1 MKPVLLLVD
10 DNEEILEFL
19 EHELDEKYTVVKA
32 LNGQEALGVLK
43 EEVVQLV
50 ICDIMMPVMDGFEL
64 CKIIKTGFDY
74 SHIPVILLTAK
85 NTLQSKIEGLEHGA
99 DAYIEKPFSPDFLRV
114 QIANLLAN
122 RAKIKAYFAN
132 SPLVHLKSM
141 ANTKTD
147 ELFLEHLNEAI
158 YNNLEDQSL
167 DVEKLAKLVNM
178 SKPTLYRKIK
188 HISDLTPNELINITR
203 LKKAAELLTEDK
215 YKIYEIA
222 DMVGYSSPTNF
233 GRNFLKQFGMT
244 ASDYL
249 VMKQGEKGDR

>member
-1 MKPVLLLVD
+1 
-10 DNEEILEFL
+10 
-19 EHELDEKYTVVKA
+19 
-32 LNGQEALGVLK
+32 
-43 EEVVQLV
+43 
-50 ICDIMMPVMDGFEL
+50 
-64 CKIIKTGFDY
+64 
-74 SHIPVILLTAK
+74 
-85 NTLQSKIEGLEHGA
+85 
-99 DAYIEKPFSPDFLRV
+99 
-114 QIANLLAN
+114 
-122 RAKIKAYFAN
+122 
-132 SPLVHLKSM
+132 
-141 ANTKTD
+141 
-147 ELFLEHLNEAI
+147 
-158 YNNLEDQSL
+158 
-167 DVEKLAKLVNM
+167 M